1 MAKGLLQQS
10 LGQRPRNAGN
20 TLAKPG
26 CFPLC
31 TKGVALGYDKLAF
44 GQKHPSQKRNFKKRN
59 RGLRR
64 RLLAYLAACDNAS
77 LFTPILYTEDVRQA
91 DSCKNRVSKRS
102 VQRLLGETYCL
113 CAVLHDLATA
123 EAYERELGNS
133 KVA

>member
-31 TKGVALGYDKLAF
+31 TKGVALGDDKLAF
-44 GQKHPSQKRNFKKRN
+44 GQKHPSQKRN

-77 LFTPILYTEDVRQA
+77 LFTPALYTEDVRQA
-91 DSCKNRVSKRS
+91 DSC
-102 VQRLLGETYCL
+102 
-113 CAVLHDLATA
+113 
-123 EAYERELGNS
+123 
-133 KVA
+133 